1 MLDRS
6 VPPAISPPV
15 FQNIPDPVIFSDP
28 GKRIFLFPATQ
39 QPVFRLEI
47 IFSSGSADLA
57 NPAIAALHGEMLR
70 EGCKKYSAA
79 DINNHLDRLGAFFTL
94 RSGLDHTFL
103 TLYARSEFF
112 QELVDLLKDMLFE
125 PTFPEVA
132 IEKQKNKLIQDLKIN
147 QEKTSYWAPRL
158 LRKGLFGAQHSY
170 ANLLSSDYFKNV
182 SRQDLVVY
190 HQSFLKSI
198 QHILLAGDINKNKLP
213 ELEVLYNNNQRQEDK
228 SIPQLNR
235 KRAGKKIIEKT
246 LANTSQASIALGI
259 DLPGMKARHYP
270 QAALLIKIL
279 GGYFGSRLMKKLR
292 EEEGLTYGIHAFP
305 VHLKGGSYLQ
315 IQADVE
321 KSSVDKSI
329 TICLAEIDK
338 VTQYGMEQHELE
350 IVRNYMLGEFVN
362 ESNTVFD
369 FADLYKSILIQ
380 QLPVNYY
387 ESFYRTIQILKPE
400 DIQDISQ
407 ELFIT
412 DDFVKVKVY

>member
-1 MLDRS
+1 MPDRS

-15 FQNIPDPVIFSDP
+15 FQNIPSPDIL
-28 GKRIFLFPATQ
+28 GHAEKRIYLFPASQ

-47 IFSSGSADLA
+47 IFASGSAGLT
-57 NPAIAALHGEMLR
+57 NPAISTLHSEMLR

-79 DINNHLDRLGAFFTL
+79 EINTHLDRRGAYFTL
-94 RSGLDHTFL
+94 RAGLDHTFL
-103 TLYARSEFF
+103 TLYARSEFL
-112 QELVDLLKDMLFE
+112 QELVDLLKAMLFE
-125 PTFPEVA
+125 PTFPDVA

-158 LRKGLFGAQHSY
+158 LRKGLFGDQHPYST
-170 ANLLSSDYFKNV
+170 LLSSDHIKNV
-182 SRQDLVVY
+182 SRQNLIEY
-190 HQSFLKSI
+190 HNNFIKAI
-198 QHILLAGDINKNKLP
+198 QYIILAGDINKNKIS
-213 ELEVLYNNNQRQEDK
+213 ELEAFYSLQRQGEK

-235 KRAGKKIIEKT
+235 GRAGKKIIEKT
-246 LANTSQASIALGI
+246 LTNTSQASIALGI
-259 DLPGMKARHYP
+259 FLPGMTEKRYP
-270 QAALLIKIL
+270 QIALLIKIL

-305 VHLKGGSYLQ
+305 IHLKGGSYLQ

-329 TICLAEIDK
+329 NICLAEMNNIK
-338 VTQYGMEQHELE
+338 QYGVEKNELE
-350 IVRNYMLGEFVN
+350 IVINYMLGEFVN

-380 QLPVNYY
+380 QLPINYY
-387 ESFYRTIQILKPE
+387 ENFYRTIQILRPE
-400 DIQDISQ
+400 DIQNISQ
-407 ELFIT
+407 ELLIT

>member
-6 VPPAISPPV
+6 VPPEVSPPV
-15 FQNIPDPVIFSDP
+15 FHNIPDPVIFGDP
-28 GKRIFLFPATQ
+28 GKRVYLFPATQ

-47 IFSSGSADLA
+47 IFASGSAGLA

-79 DINNHLDRLGAFFTL
+79 EINNQFDRLGAFLTL
-94 RSGLDHTFL
+94 RPGLDHSFL

-112 QELVDLLKDMLFE
+112 QELVDLLKDILFE
-125 PTFPEVA
+125 PTFPEAA

-158 LRKGLFGAQHSY
+158 LRKGIFGAQHPY
-170 ANLLSSDYFKNV
+170 AKLLSSDYFKNV
-182 SRQDLVVY
+182 SRQDLVEY
-190 HQSFLKSI
+190 HQSFIKTI
-198 QHILLAGDINKNKLP
+198 QHILLAGDFNKNKLP
-213 ELEVLYNNNQRQEDK
+213 ELKALYNIQRQEDK
-228 SIPQLNR
+228 LIQELKK
-235 KRAGKKIIEKT
+235 KRTDKKIIEKKLT
-246 LANTSQASIALGI
+246 NTSQASIALGI

-305 VHLKGGSYLQ
+305 VHLKSGSYLQ

-321 KSSVDKSI
+321 KLSVDKSI

-338 VTQYGMEQHELE
+338 VTQYGVEQQELE
-350 IVRNYMLGEFVN
+350 IVKNYMLGEFVN

-380 QLPVNYY
+380 QLPANYY